1 MRRVFG
7 MRIAQYRQGDEIRI
21 GLIGEGG
28 LQPVDFRGDL
38 IDYLRQRV
46 ELRPAGAP
54 LPLGQVLWAP
64 AVSRPSKIVAIG
76 LNYRDHAD
84 ESGGR
89 PPERPLLFA
98 KFPNSVAAHG
108 EAVTWDTSL
117 TEKVDYEA
125 ELAVVIGRR
134 SRNLGVG
141 DALAAVFGYTCAND
155 VSARDLQ
162 FGDRQWV
169 RGKSLDSF
177 CPLGPWIVT
186 ADAFTEPLDVE
197 ITCRVNG
204 RLMQSSRT
212 SRMIFKVPELVSFLS
227 RNFTLQPGDVILT
240 GTPSG
245 VGAFRD
251 PPVYLQSGDEVSVT
265 IEGIGTLTNPCRTV

>member
-1 MRRVFG
+1 
-7 MRIAQYRQGDEIRI
+7 MRIAQYRHGDEIRI
-21 GLIGEGG
+21 GVIGEEG

-38 IDYLRQRV
+38 IDYLKQRV

-54 LPLGQVLWAP
+54 LPFGQVLWAP

-89 PPERPLLFA
+89 APERPLLFA

-117 TEKVDYEA
+117 TDKVDYEA

-186 ADAFTEPLDVE
+186 ADAFTEPLDLE

-212 SRMIFKVPELVSFLS
+212 SRMIFNVPELVSFLS

-251 PPVYLQSGDEVSVT
+251 PPFYLRSGDEVSVT